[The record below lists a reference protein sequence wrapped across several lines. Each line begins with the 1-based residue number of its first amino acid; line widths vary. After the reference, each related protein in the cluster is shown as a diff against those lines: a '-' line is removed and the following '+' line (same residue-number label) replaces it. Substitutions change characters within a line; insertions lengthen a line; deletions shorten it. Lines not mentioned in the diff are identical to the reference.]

1 MALEEPS
8 VMTLEFLHHG
18 VHSLQ
23 KKVSCLGLK
32 LCLLNVTVVVEE
44 GLLIFLEG

>member
-1 MALEEPS
+1 MALEGPS
-8 VMTLEFLHHG
+8 GMTLEYLHHG
-18 VHSLQ
+18 VHLLQ

-32 LCLLNVTVVVEE
+32 LCLLNVTVVVEK